1 MIKYRKS
8 FMPEVIARFTILKQT
23 IAVPAK
29 SSTGDVEGW
38 AGLGQR
44 QLQFPCSQLMGM
56 SNRTPTIELIHWIIV
71 LSTNLREDFKITE
84 KAPNRAFSWVKVLSL
99 SHFHTI
105 KT

>member
-1 MIKYRKS
+1 MFIIDIDKVERS
-8 FMPEVIARFTILKQT
+8 FITEVSACFTMLEQR
-23 IAVPAK
+23 IAVSAK
-29 SSTGDVEGW
+29 SSTGDVKGW

-84 KAPNRAFSWVKVLSL
+84 KAPNRAFS
-99 SHFHTI
+99 HFHTI